1 MPCNLGLHAY
11 NIFSH
16 EQPSYMQTIK
26 SGISKM
32 TQTMCTILSL
42 FLCILG
48 NFVLGH
54 MVKENDNKQVDQE
67 SNYDGTICTKES
79 GWIRSI
85 QSFFVCKYVLM
96 DSIQLCEGGHHDA
109 HMKDLVTVTYK
120 VKAAWEKTLGDV
132 RAKEEATAEEPDH
145 LLKVVCQ
152 AGLPVGVKQV
162 KVQLVPAK
170 HKST

>member
-1 MPCNLGLHAY
+1 
-11 NIFSH
+11 
-16 EQPSYMQTIK
+16 
-26 SGISKM
+26 
-32 TQTMCTILSL
+32 
-42 FLCILG
+42 
-48 NFVLGH
+48 
-54 MVKENDNKQVDQE
+54 MVKEYNNEQVDQE
-67 SNYDGTICTKES
+67 SNYDGTICTKEG

-170 HKST
+170 HRST